1 VDHVD
6 RAGRIALILMIA
18 AAYLLAIKV
27 AILD

>member
-18 AAYLLAIKV
+18 VAYLLAIKV
-27 AILD
+27 ALLV

>member
-27 AILD
+27 ALLV